1 MRLTTAGQSH
11 SLTEAVVGRVT
22 TVPRDDASEYIF
34 VTPALPEADVS
45 ENYRAIL
52 TPEFLHA
59 SRLSS
64 VKVPVVHG
72 LRHFDHWR
80 DGDIAIVEPGGFV
93 RTIYRPDS
101 EHNSIFVT
109 ERCNSNCLMC
119 SQPPKDH
126 DDFDHFLAANLELI
140 RLVPSGPAQVGIT
153 GGEPTLLGEKLF
165 TLVRSLRDYWPRTDV
180 HMLTN
185 GRRFAW
191 ADFTREFASLKH
203 ASFVLGI
210 PLYAD
215 DPVIHDFIVQARHAF
230 DQTVLGM
237 HQLARWH
244 QQIEL
249 RVVLHRLSIPRLV
262 SLAHYIY
269 RNLPFVG
276 HIALMGLEPTGY
288 TPRNRDVL
296 WIDAA
301 DYQNELE
308 EAVEVLS
315 TRGLCVSIYNH
326 QLCVLRP
333 SLWGFARK
341 SISDWKTVYLPEC
354 DQCGLLNRCGGL
366 FASATKMHSV
376 HIHPLPSVAS
386 T

>member
-1 MRLTTAGQSH
+1 MQ
-11 SLTEAVVGRVT
+11 AVVGRIT
-22 TVPRDDASEYIF
+22 TEPRDDGSEYVF
-34 VTPALPEADVS
+34 VTPTIPETGVP
-45 ENYRAIL
+45 EQYRAVL
-52 TPEFLHA
+52 TPEVLPPT
-59 SRLSS
+59 RLDG
-64 VKVPVVHG
+64 VTLPVVYA
-72 LRHFDHWR
+72 LRDHDHWR
-80 DGDIAIVEPGGFV
+80 DGDIVILEPGGFV

-101 EHNSIFVT
+101 EHNAVFVT

-126 DDFDHFLAANLELI
+126 DDVDHFLEANLELI
-140 RLVPSGPAQVGIT
+140 RLVPIGPEHVGIT
-153 GGEPTLLGEKLF
+153 GGEPTLLEGKLF
-165 TLVRSLRDYWPRTDV
+165 TLMRSLRDHWPSTNV

-191 ADFTREFASLKH
+191 PGFTREFASVKH
-203 ASFVLGI
+203 PSFVVGI

-215 DPVIHDFIVQARHAF
+215 DPVVHDYIVQAKHAF

-237 HQLARWH
+237 HQLARWN

-269 RNLPFVG
+269 RNLPFVA

-288 TPRNRDVL
+288 TPRNRDKL

-301 DYQNELE
+301 DYQDELE

-315 TRGLCVSIYNH
+315 IRGMCVSIYNH

-341 SISDWKTVYLPEC
+341 SISDWKNVYMPACE
-354 DQCGLLNRCGGL
+354 QCGVLNQCGGL
-366 FASATKMHSV
+366 FASATKMHSA
-376 HIHPLPSVAS
+376 HIHALPAAS
-386 T
+386 